1 MKLSLN
7 LRRKASSC
15 PTCPLARITS
25 WGVAGTVSPNLLA
38 SAPISFD
45 AAPASFSWHL
55 RCDATPWPL
64 RRCPCSRKPRHFAR
78 PGQWLH
84 GRASRASAVRSSE
97 SSSQIPCRS
106 PDVPSPSEPQR
117 PIAVETCGSDA
128 GYAEPAFPF
137 PASNTIYAFPPA
149 TGDYRR
155 KKGPGETRALQTVAV
170 TPRGQSSYSIEMSL
184 PV

>member
-117 PIAVETCGSDA
+117 PIAVETCGPMQVTQNPLWRS
-128 GYAEPAFPF
+128 
-137 PASNTIYAFPPA
+137 PASSTIYAFPH
-149 TGDYRR
+149 TKGDDQR
-155 KKGPGETRALQTVAV
+155 KKRARKPGPSKWLR
-170 TPRGQSSYSIEMSL
+170 
-184 PV
+184 

>member
-1 MKLSLN
+1 MKFSLN
-7 LRRKASSC
+7 LRRKAVSG
-15 PTCPLARITS
+15 PTCALARHNVV
-25 WGVAGTVSPNLLA
+25 GVAGTVSPNLPANA
-38 SAPISFD
+38 SISFD

-55 RCDATPWPL
+55 RCGATPWPL
-64 RRCPCSRKPRHFAR
+64 RRCPCPRKRQHFGR
-78 PGQWLH
+78 PGQSLH
-84 GRASRASAVRSSE
+84 GRASRASAARSNE

-117 PIAVETCGSDA
+117 PIAVETCGPMQVTQNPLWRST
-128 GYAEPAFPF
+128 
-137 PASNTIYAFPPA
+137 ASSTIYAFPPA

-155 KKGPGETRALQTVAV
+155 KKGPGETRALQTGAV

>member
-38 SAPISFD
+38 RAPISFD

-117 PIAVETCGSDA
+117 PIALETCG
-128 GYAEPAFPF
+128 PMQVTQ
-137 PASNTIYAFPPA
+137 NPPSRSPPR
-149 TGDYRR
+149 TQSMLFLPQREIIGE
-155 KKGPGETRALQTVAV
+155 KKGPEKPGPSKRL
-170 TPRGQSSYSIEMSL
+170 L
-184 PV
+184 